1 MYTLENDRLKREF
14 KIVEGTLFASKI
26 TNKYA
31 GLDFIPDG
39 SGSEFVIRFTD
50 GEEFTSKGLRVTDS
64 AEKDGRLFF
73 RFAETMN
80 TTVTLSYRIGRD
92 KNTIEKQI
100 AVTQSEPKAIDYIIL
115 ENIGI
120 INSVSSFTVPEA
132 KQGIDFYHENI
143 DSYFSNLGQPF
154 YIDSLFF
161 GCEFPATKNEI
172 LHGRGQ
178 IIYYIGKAAENK
190 IICPATIIGAAK
202 SCHLMD
208 LKSAF
213 FEYINK
219 ISLPSP
225 YRVQYNTWYDKMLN
239 ITEDNI
245 TKAFYKVENKLSS
258 LGIPPLDGYVI
269 DDGWNDYKSDFWCFH
284 PKKFPNGLLYASE
297 TANKFSSHF
306 GLWLGPRGGYN
317 FQKKFAKRMEKNGFG
332 YYNAQA
338 MDICIA
344 SEQYLKNLEEFLLST
359 TIENNISYWKL
370 DGFCLIPCESK
381 KHDHISGGA
390 HNMYVMTEM
399 WQRWIKIFKALHN
412 ARAKEGKSMWIN
424 ITCYVNPSPWWLQ
437 YVNSI
442 WLQNSA
448 DIGFADNYENGK
460 QAQVDAEL
468 TYRDSIYYD
477 FWFRRCLQFPA
488 DRIYNHEPIYGAE
501 AKLDYT
507 DEEFEKAFY
516 FNACRGAALNELYIS
531 PHMISDG
538 KWQAL
543 ANCIAWQKANFHI
556 LKNAMFIGG
565 NPAENNVYCYASWAE
580 NGEGIIALRNPT
592 DEAAPL
598 TLTLNKLMGCPEAL
612 HNVKCFDV
620 LGKNALQSTELYG
633 YNDKIHLTLAP
644 FEMKILQFGTKE
656 KQYDDTEA
664 VNDFTITFQ
673 SSGKDKLICEN
684 DDILISIEKGHVK
697 ATVGTLSLKSKNL
710 IDPNAHK
717 KITIVREKNK
727 MVKIYID
734 NRLDCSGYN
743 PKVKAEISTQ
753 LESKAEKFEV
763 IGKALFYNDIMFP
776 AALLKK
782 GKKKKRG

>member
-14 KIVEGTLFASKI
+14 KIIEGTLFASKI
-26 TNKYA
+26 TNKYS

-64 AEKDGRLFF
+64 IEKDGRLFF

-80 TTVTLSYRIGRD
+80 TTVTLSYRLGKD
-92 KNTIEKQI
+92 KNTIEKQL
-100 AVTQSEPKAIDYIIL
+100 AVTQSEPKTIDYIIL

-120 INSVSSFTVPEA
+120 INSASSFTVTGGES
-132 KQGIDFYHENI
+132 EI
-143 DSYFSNLGQPF
+143 DSYYSNLGQPF

-178 IIYYIGKAAENK
+178 IIYYIGKPVDK
-190 IICPATIIGAAK
+190 KLICPPTIIGAAK
-202 SCHLMD
+202 SSTMID
-208 LKSAF
+208 LKNAF
-213 FEYINK
+213 FEYIDK

-225 YRVQYNTWYDKMLN
+225 CRIQYNTWYDKMLN

-245 TKAFYKVENKLSS
+245 EKAFYKAESKLTS
-258 LGIPPLDGYVI
+258 LGVPPLDGYVI
-269 DDGWNDYKSDFWCFH
+269 DDGWNDYKSSFWSFH
-284 PKKFPNGLLYASE
+284 PKKFPNGLLFSSE
-297 TANKFSSHF
+297 TVNKFSSNF

-317 FQKKFAKRMEKNGFG
+317 YNTTFAKKMEKKGLG

-338 MDICIA
+338 RDICVA
-344 SEQYLKNLEEFLLST
+344 SAGYLDNLEEFLVST
-359 TIENNISYWKL
+359 TLENNISYWKL
-370 DGFCLIPCESK
+370 DGFCLAPCENA
-381 KHDHISGGA
+381 KHDHITGGE
-390 HNMYVMTEM
+390 HNMYTVTEM
-399 WQRWIKIFKALHN
+399 WHRWINIFKALHN
-412 ARAKEGKSMWIN
+412 ARAKQNKSMWIN
-424 ITCYVNPSPWWLQ
+424 MTCYVNPSPWWLQ

-442 WLQNSA
+442 WLQNSQ
-448 DIGFADNYENGK
+448 DIGFANNYEKGS
-460 QAQVDAEL
+460 QAQVDAEI
-468 TYRDSIYYD
+468 TYRDSVYYD
-477 FWFRRCLQFPA
+477 FWFKRGLQFPA
-488 DRIYNHEPIYGAE
+488 NRIYNHEPIYGAE
-501 AKLDYT
+501 AKLNYT
-507 DEEFEKAFY
+507 DEEFKKAFY

-531 PHMISDG
+531 PHMMSDS

-543 ANCIAWQKANFHI
+543 ANCIKWQKANFHI
-556 LKNAMFIGG
+556 LKNAMLIGG

-592 DEAAPL
+592 NEAAPL
-598 TLTLNKLMGCPEAL
+598 TLTLNRLMGCPNTLSNAKCY
-612 HNVKCFDV
+612 NV
-620 LGKNALQSTELYG
+620 LNSANTQNNNTYS
-633 YNDKIHLTLAP
+633 YNDKINLTLAP
-644 FEMKILQFGTKE
+644 FEIKILQFGE
-656 KQYDDTEA
+656 EDKQYIYSDL

-684 DDILISIEKGHVK
+684 DDILISMEKGHVK
-697 ATVGTLSLKSKNL
+697 ATVGTLTLKSKNL

-743 PKVKAEISTQ
+743 PKVKAEISTK

-763 IGKALFYNDIMFP
+763 IGKALPYDEIMLP
-776 AALLKK
+776 ATLLKK
-782 GKKKKRG
+782 GKKRKEVKY